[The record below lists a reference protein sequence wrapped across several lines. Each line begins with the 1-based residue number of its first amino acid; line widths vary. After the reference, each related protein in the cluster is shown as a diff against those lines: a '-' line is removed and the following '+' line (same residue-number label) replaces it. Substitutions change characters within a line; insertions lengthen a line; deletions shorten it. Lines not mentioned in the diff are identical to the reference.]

1 MPPELAEKEARKAG
15 LTYALD
21 SEPGIRRLG
30 KPGRFTYRAKGKTVF
45 DIGCN
50 RGMVSYQFAQHGAST
65 VHGCDN
71 YEVGIETA
79 REWFADLRYVESR
92 FEVVDLT
99 HGPKALGLFNS
110 PTGYDIVLCLA
121 TYHKLKRLMKPE
133 DLKALMQFF
142 GRWSRKYFGW
152 RGTSD
157 KPDENEQEIVALDR
171 DLKEVGLRRVHTSY
185 LSSELGVAAIWSRP

>member
-1 MPPELAEKEARKAG
+1 MVDMMQPIGASYKVQRRVAGSNELRLDG
-15 LTYALD
+15 IHDLAL
-21 SEPGIRRLG
+21 
-30 KPGRFTYRAKGKTVF
+30 RAKGKSVF

-50 RGMVSYQFAQHGAST
+50 RGMVGYQFYQHGASV

-71 YEVGIETA
+71 YEIGIQTA
-79 REWFADLRYVESR
+79 REWFADLRSVETR

-99 HGPKALGLFNS
+99 HGPKSLGVFNS
-110 PTGYDIVLCLA
+110 PGYDIVVCLA
-121 TYHKLKRLMKPE
+121 TYHKLKRIMPAAELTTLMH
-133 DLKALMQFF
+133 FF

-171 DLKEVGLRRVHTSY
+171 DLAPVGLRRVHTSY
-185 LSSELGVAAIWSRP
+185 LSSELGVACIWQRA